1 MENLENIESAFRDFL
16 ASLQAAKL
24 YGTEHLLFKKSVEK
38 AFLNLHGILMEKKE
52 LIFGI
57 IEEELAFGKEV
68 FFDLSKSA
76 RPEILYLKSKGIER
90 IAFYLGMQKE
100 ELDSFI
106 RFLISPRGQIKTET
120 RDYLAL
126 LGIKNISIGKLRTDI
141 SDTEIKVISLLNLYE
156 NSLTK
161 IQKTFANILE
171 TETIDS
177 LALRF
182 SINNIMEGLTG
193 KYQGI
198 LTLATLKTLDLGM
211 YEHLLNVS
219 ILSMYF
225 SSRIGFVKEDVLDIG
240 VAALFHDIGR
250 QYISGKTEGKYA
262 SPQER
267 DFASDESHAV
277 LGAKL
282 LLRYVDTLG
291 TLPVVVAFEHHL
303 KYNLKGSPKLFFPK
317 KPHIASMIVSICDIY
332 DSLFRKRGRKA
343 GYSPDT
349 IYNLMIKGKGGA
361 FEPRLIDRFFKIIGV
376 WPIGSIVKLSD
387 GRIAVVRDE
396 NESDIFSPQ
405 VEVISSPEKKEF
417 LDLKEKKDS
426 VRIESY
432 INPLKEGKEFL
443 DTVKVFYT

>member
-1 MENLENIESAFRDFL
+1 MADLENIESAFRSLL

-24 YGTEHLLFKKSVEK
+24 YGLEHLLFKKSVE
-38 AFLNLHGILMEKKE
+38 NVYSSLHNILMEKKE
-52 LIFGI
+52 LVFGI
-57 IEEELAFGKEV
+57 VEEELAFGKEV

-90 IAFYLGMQKE
+90 ITFYIGMQKE
-100 ELDSFI
+100 ELDNFI
-106 RFLISPRGQIKTET
+106 RFLVTPRAEIETKTS
-120 RDYLAL
+120 DHFAL
-126 LGIKNISIGKLRTDI
+126 LGIKNISIGKLKTDI
-141 SDTEIKVISLLNLYE
+141 SDKEIKVISLSNLYE
-156 NSLTK
+156 NSITK
-161 IQKTFANILE
+161 VQKTFTNILE

-250 QYISGKTEGKYA
+250 QYIFRKTTGRPA
-262 SPQER
+262 GPQEGVS
-267 DFASDESHAV
+267 ALDESHTI

-291 TLPVVVAFEHHL
+291 ILPIVVAFEHHL
-303 KYNLKGSPKLFFPK
+303 KYNLKGTPKLFFPK

-332 DSLFRKRGRKA
+332 DSLFRKRGRKTD
-343 GYSPDT
+343 YSPDL
-349 IYNLMIKGKGGA
+349 IYNLMIKGKGES

-376 WPIGSIVKLSD
+376 WPIGSIVRLSD

-396 NESDIFSPQ
+396 NEYDIFSPQ
-405 VEVISSPEKKEF
+405 VEVISPPEKKEF
-417 LDLKEKKDS
+417 IDLKEKKDI
-426 VRIESY
+426 VRIDGY

-443 DTVKVFYT
+443 DTVKVFCT